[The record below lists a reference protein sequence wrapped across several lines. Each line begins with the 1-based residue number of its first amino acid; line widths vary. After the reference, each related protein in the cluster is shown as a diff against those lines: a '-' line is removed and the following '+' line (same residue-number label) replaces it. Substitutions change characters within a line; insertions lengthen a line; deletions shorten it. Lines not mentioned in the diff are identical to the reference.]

1 MERVSLFCFAASY
14 ALSLGL
20 DCLAMWQR
28 LPLFKKWPQLPGWF
42 RGGAW
47 IMAAAGLVAHSLYL
61 WTWQPSIAWQFGWLL
76 VVAWFLAAFSV
87 YEQAHRGRV
96 SWSIFLLPM
105 VLGMV
110 GMATIIG
117 PPPPEEGGLPNLFS
131 MANLNFWNRLH
142 GVLLLAAS
150 VVLSVA
156 FIGSLMFLIRARQL
170 KSKLAPGRGLSLFT
184 LEGLE
189 TMNKRLVAVTFPL
202 LSAGLGVGVG
212 IMFAHASELDGFS
225 DPKVLGA
232 LGLWLVFGVLLGL
245 RYGTRF
251 RGSVMAW
258 MTVGVWLLFVVCLVL
273 PHTLPTGP
281 KASSRNPGVKAP

>member
-20 DCLAMWQR
+20 DCLAMGQR
-28 LPLFKKWPQLPGWF
+28 FPLGKKWPQLPVWC
-42 RGGAW
+42 RCGAW
-47 IMAAAGLVAHSLYL
+47 IMAAAGLLAHSIYL

-76 VVAWFLAAFSV
+76 VLAWFLAAFSV
-87 YEQAHRGRV
+87 YERSHRGRV
-96 SWSIFLLPM
+96 SWSMFLLPM

-110 GMATIIG
+110 GVATLIG
-117 PPPPEEGGLPNLFS
+117 PPPEEVGLPKLFS

-142 GVLLLAAS
+142 GILLLAAS

-170 KSKLAPGRGLSLFT
+170 KNKLVLGRGLSLFT

-189 TMNKRLVAVTFPL
+189 TMNKRLVSVAFPL
-202 LSAGLGVGVG
+202 FSAGLGVGVG
-212 IMFAHASELDGFS
+212 IMFAHASEFDGFS
-225 DPKVLGA
+225 DPRVLGA
-232 LGLWLVFGVLLGL
+232 LGLWLIFGVLLGL

-258 MTVGVWLLFVVCLVL
+258 MTVGVWVLLVVCLVL